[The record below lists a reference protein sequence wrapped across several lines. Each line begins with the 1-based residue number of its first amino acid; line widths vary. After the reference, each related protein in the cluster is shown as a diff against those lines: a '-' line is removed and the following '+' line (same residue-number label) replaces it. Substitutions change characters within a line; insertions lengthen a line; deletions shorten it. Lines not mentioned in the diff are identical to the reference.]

1 MAKATVEIRSLARS
15 HSDTAIRT
23 LAAIM
28 TKEDAPESAR
38 VAAANSLLD
47 RGWGKPAQ
55 AIIGGDG
62 DDPAISMIHRI
73 ERVIID
79 PKPSDTDG
87 EGIPPAS

>member
-1 MAKATVEIRSLARS
+1 MELASLGEGDPKALRSLARNLLTIAATS
-15 HSDTAIRT
+15 EGLSAIREI
-23 LAAIM
+23 A
-28 TKEDAPESAR
+28 DR
-38 VAAANSLLD
+38 LD
-47 RGWGKPAQ
+47 GKPAQ

-79 PKPSDTDG
+79 PKPEDTDG